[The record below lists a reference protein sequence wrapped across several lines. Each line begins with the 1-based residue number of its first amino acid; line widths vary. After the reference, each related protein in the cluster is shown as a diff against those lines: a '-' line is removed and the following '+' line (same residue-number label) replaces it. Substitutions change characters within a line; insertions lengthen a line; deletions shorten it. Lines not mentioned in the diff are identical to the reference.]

1 MTTRSYNDLV
11 SEIQIVESSLCHLT
25 SHEIDKELMKR
36 FELTRSDL
44 LELRGIKDQLD
55 FID

>member
-1 MTTRSYNDLV
+1 MTTGSYDDLV
-11 SEIQIVESSLCHLT
+11 SEIRIVESSLRHLT
-25 SHEIDKELMKR
+25 AHEIDKELMKR

-44 LELRGIKDQLD
+44 LELRGIKDLLD